1 MSSPRTTSLVVV
13 CFLLFL
19 PAAVWAQSSI
29 TGVVRDSSGGVLP
42 GVTVEAASPALIEKV
57 RTAVTDGQGL
67 YTIVDLR
74 PGRYTVTF
82 TLSGFTTV
90 RRDGIEL
97 PSNFTATVNAELPVG
112 TVEETVTV
120 SGEAS
125 VVDIRSVRVQSQ
137 YSSETLAALPG
148 TGRVATLTYALPGAV
163 LGAEENR
170 GGGGLSD
177 RAQTWFSVHG
187 GPVAQ
192 PVVDGM
198 NNELAA
204 ANRGVHIYNQLALQE
219 VVIETS
225 GIGADRDTGGA
236 QINMVFKDG
245 GNTISGIANLAYTG
259 SELESSNPNEAF
271 LARGLRGGSGA
282 IKTYYDVGAGMGG
295 PLRRDRLWFFGAARK
310 SVNQQYAAGVYW
322 NRLRQPESLLYEPD
336 VARGPAST
344 DDFYRDYTARLTW
357 QAAERHKIVLTGSS
371 QHNCN
376 CVYNLLL
383 PGTQTTPESAT
394 IHEYEPNYNT
404 FVTWTYPATN
414 RLLFTVGAGM
424 NHISQTDRR
433 GPEVVTKDSIEIV
446 EQSLDLKYGAAYGP
460 TIGGSSYSTISREQ
474 YHQQV
479 TVAYVTGSHNFK
491 TGLNARHFR
500 TGDQEK
506 YGADLYMANRAIKY
520 TFNNGRPVSLQL
532 LATPHHM
539 QESGLDVALYAQD
552 EWTFRR
558 LTLNLGVRYNEIDTS
573 SPDQVLPAGFFV
585 PERRF
590 AAAKHIPHWRNLNPR
605 LGAAYDLFGTGRTAI
620 KFSVGRYPDIIRA
633 TTANPA
639 NQTTLVTNRSW
650 NDANGNYVPDC
661 DLLNPVVN
669 GECGPWS
676 DRNFGRPRL
685 GTRLAPDALTGFNK
699 QFQHWQG
706 SVSFQHELQPGVG
719 LNIGYFRTWYGGFL
733 VTDNLAVT
741 PADYDEFCITAPV
754 DPRLPTSGQQLCGLY
769 DLKPAR
775 FGLVDNLVTQAS
787 HYGKQTRVYN
797 GVDLTLNAR
806 FGQGGQFAGGLS
818 VGRIVDDNCLVVD
831 SPEAARPG
839 FCNVVP
845 PWSSMTQLKFLAVYP
860 LPWDIQTS
868 AIVQNVPGIPI
879 RASYVVPN
887 AAIAPSLGRNLSG
900 GRRNVTIDLIPVNS
914 QFEARL
920 TQVDLRFSRLFRLTG
935 TGRLRG
941 SLDIINVFNASMP
954 LRTTPTYGPAWM
966 NIAQALNGRLLKIG
980 AQLDF

>member
-357 QAAERHKIVLTGSS
+357 QAAERHKIVLTG
-371 QHNCN
+371 
-376 CVYNLLL
+376 
-383 PGTQTTPESAT
+383 
-394 IHEYEPNYNT
+394 
-404 FVTWTYPATN
+404 
-414 RLLFTVGAGM
+414 
-424 NHISQTDRR
+424 
-433 GPEVVTKDSIEIV
+433 
-446 EQSLDLKYGAAYGP
+446 
-460 TIGGSSYSTISREQ
+460 
-474 YHQQV
+474 
-479 TVAYVTGSHNFK
+479 
-491 TGLNARHFR
+491 
-500 TGDQEK
+500 
-506 YGADLYMANRAIKY
+506 
-520 TFNNGRPVSLQL
+520 
-532 LATPHHM
+532 
-539 QESGLDVALYAQD
+539 
-552 EWTFRR
+552 
-558 LTLNLGVRYNEIDTS
+558 
-573 SPDQVLPAGFFV
+573 
-585 PERRF
+585 
-590 AAAKHIPHWRNLNPR
+590 
-605 LGAAYDLFGTGRTAI
+605 
-620 KFSVGRYPDIIRA
+620 
-633 TTANPA
+633 
-639 NQTTLVTNRSW
+639 
-650 NDANGNYVPDC
+650 
-661 DLLNPVVN
+661 
-669 GECGPWS
+669 
-676 DRNFGRPRL
+676 
-685 GTRLAPDALTGFNK
+685 
-699 QFQHWQG
+699 
-706 SVSFQHELQPGVG
+706 
-719 LNIGYFRTWYGGFL
+719 
-733 VTDNLAVT
+733 
-741 PADYDEFCITAPV
+741 
-754 DPRLPTSGQQLCGLY
+754 
-769 DLKPAR
+769 
-775 FGLVDNLVTQAS
+775 
-787 HYGKQTRVYN
+787 
-797 GVDLTLNAR
+797 
-806 FGQGGQFAGGLS
+806 
-818 VGRIVDDNCLVVD
+818 
-831 SPEAARPG
+831 
-839 FCNVVP
+839 
-845 PWSSMTQLKFLAVYP
+845 
-860 LPWDIQTS
+860 
-868 AIVQNVPGIPI
+868 
-879 RASYVVPN
+879 
-887 AAIAPSLGRNLSG
+887 
-900 GRRNVTIDLIPVNS
+900 
-914 QFEARL
+914 
-920 TQVDLRFSRLFRLTG
+920 
-935 TGRLRG
+935 
-941 SLDIINVFNASMP
+941 
-954 LRTTPTYGPAWM
+954 
-966 NIAQALNGRLLKIG
+966 
-980 AQLDF
+980 